1 MEFRLGVNL
10 NGLHSEDLLVECL
23 VGRTDDHGQ
32 FTMHARH
39 VLNHAGTEGNDAV
52 YLGSVALEQSGLVS
66 YKLRA
71 YPHHAL
77 LCRRFEMGLM
87 KWV

>member
-1 MEFRLGVNL
+1 MPIRLGVNL
-10 NGLHSEDLLVECL
+10 NGLHGEDVAVECL
-23 VGRTDDHGQ
+23 VGTVDDNGG
-32 FTMHARH
+32 FTTRVHH
-39 VLNHAGTEGNDAV
+39 VLSCAGTDGAEAIYED
-52 YLGSVALEQSGLVS
+52 SVTLDHSGLMA

-71 YPHHAL
+71 YPTHPL